1 MATKDQPSTWD
12 KVQGRMKEVAGRA
25 AGNSRMAKTGEEM
38 QRAGDAEQAA
48 EQDFLTRPSETGQTN
63 PEASNF
69 PANEVDR
76 DDVQEGN
83 APADSTDPLEV
94 DGEMGQGGGRQFDPD
109 PLRSGSTPASQTD
122 PDGTTY
128 DRDPGRPNSQEDRD
142 VEHRSRRT
150 EGDPGYLDPDEG
162 YKP

>member
-12 KVQGRMKEVAGRA
+12 KVQGRIKEVAGRA

-48 EQDFLTRPSETGQTN
+48 EQDFVTRPDETGQTN

-69 PANEVDR
+69 PANEVHR

-109 PLRSGSTPASQTD
+109 PLRSRSTPATSIQMKAT
-122 PDGTTY
+122 P
-128 DRDPGRPNSQEDRD
+128 RSGRR
-142 VEHRSRRT
+142 V
-150 EGDPGYLDPDEG
+150 
-162 YKP
+162 

>member
-48 EQDFLTRPSETGQTN
+48 EQEFVPRSDEPGQAK
-63 PEASNF
+63 PEASDL
-69 PANEVDR
+69 PANEVHR
-76 DDVQEGN
+76 DDVPEGN

-109 PLRSGSTPASQTD
+109 PLRRDSTPASQPN
-122 PDGTTY
+122 PDAITY

-150 EGDPGYLDPDEG
+150 EADPGYLDPERG
-162 YKP
+162 YNP